1 MMKITVNGKI
11 VETSDGETLSG
22 IIAGKKL
29 DESKVL
35 VSVNKEIVKIES
47 FSKTILAEGDEV
59 ELFSFV
65 SGG

>member
-1 MMKITVNGKI
+1 MKIVVNGKI
-11 VETSDGETLSG
+11 VETNDGETLSG

-35 VSVNKEIVKIES
+35 ASVNKGIVKAES
-47 FSKTILAEGDEV
+47 FSEIILAEGDEV